1 VVVPIEHTGGN
12 MKNSGPLVVTGSV
25 LLSLSSAVVAETAY
39 TEKSD
44 IRALLESEDWA
55 VLKSIWQDIGDLKPS
70 DGYSDFPVSMDK
82 GDSLITVVNRLFADS
97 TQHPAGVRTSLN
109 LVRRVTALRLMRL
122 SRINPALLTRMMP
135 PWTDTVQDQLL
146 FNFETRLASLDSL
159 AESETFT
166 PVEFAAARQVL
177 VEKAELLAVLQVIEA
192 AELLPYYRFGVKY
205 SDRMSIDLLLQ
216 QIKLSY
222 SAALDTV
229 ARYSPEE
236 DAGFYREAAAQ
247 YEAFKKNFEE
257 FEYAEPI
264 LRALLADLMEAGV

>member
-1 VVVPIEHTGGN
+1 
-12 MKNSGPLVVTGSV
+12 MKNSGSLVVTGSV
-25 LLSLSSAVVAETAY
+25 LLSLSSALVAETTD
-39 TEKSD
+39 TETTD
-44 IRALLESEDWA
+44 IRMLLESEDWA
-55 VLKSIWQDIGDLKPS
+55 VLKNIWQSIDSLKPS
-70 DGYSDFPVSMDK
+70 DGYSSFPVSIKK
-82 GDSLITVVNRLFADS
+82 GDSLLAVVNSLFAGS
-97 TQHPAGVRTSLN
+97 VQQNPEIRTSLS
-109 LVRRVTALRLMRL
+109 LIRRVTALRLMRL

-159 AESETFT
+159 VEEEEVT

-192 AELLPYYRFGVKY
+192 TELQPYYRFDVKY

-222 SAALDTV
+222 SAVLDTV

-236 DAGFYREAAAQ
+236 DAGFYREAAVQ
-247 YEAFKKNFEE
+247 YEAFKKSFED
-257 FEYAEPI
+257 FEHTEPI
-264 LRALLADLMEAGV
+264 LRVLLTDILEAGV